1 MALHHLHV
9 VLVILLVKILR
20 ISSVFQVPIS
30 PLFEITSLTNRIQGV
45 IIIAMHIL
53 LLLVLLPWLL
63 LDPPFK
69 KEHILTDR
77 YIFIECKAY
86 NHVVGRSLFLITCC
100 YIIFQTVFS
109 AFCSFKIRNI
119 PENFSEAKR
128 IAFSMYIFA
137 FSVLAY
143 HPVEFSM
150 DGWYVTVVDC
160 VTALLSAYGF
170 LCCILLPKMYII
182 LFRPE
187 LNNLR
192 QIRDEVTQFSFQTTS
207 AVRVNPVFD
216 SLPSSMAKPTSK
228 QR

>member
-1 MALHHLHV
+1 MHV
-9 VLVILLVKILR
+9 
-20 ISSVFQVPIS
+20 
-30 PLFEITSLTNRIQGV
+30 
-45 IIIAMHIL
+45 L

-63 LDPPFK
+63 LDPPVK
-69 KEHILTDR
+69 EEHIRTDQ

-86 NHVVGRSLFLITCC
+86 NSIVGKSLFLVTCS

-109 AFCSFKIRNI
+109 AFCSFKIRKI
-119 PENFSEAKR
+119 TENFSEAKR

-150 DGWYVTVVDC
+150 DGWYVTAVDC
-160 VTALLSAYGF
+160 VTTLLSAYGF

-192 QIRDEVTQFSFQTTS
+192 QIRHEVTQFSFGISS

-216 SLPSSMAKPTSK
+216 NSVT
-228 QR
+228 